1 MVNPNVRGP
10 IRLPKP
16 SNEDVSSPEAIR
28 AYLDAVVRSIEQN
41 VNNLYSNNNVPF
53 VIDPQTT
60 ASRSTVSIA
69 GNTASTTKVRDLLTT
84 LIYVM
89 KLNNRVN

>member
-41 VNNLYSNNNVPF
+41 INNLYSNNNVPF

>member
-84 LIYVM
+84 LIIS
-89 KLNNRVN
+89 

>member
-16 SNEDVSSPEAIR
+16 SNEDVGSPEAIR

-41 VNNLYSNNNVPF
+41 INNLYSNNNVPF

>member
-89 KLNNRVN
+89 KLNTRVN

>member
-16 SNEDVSSPEAIR
+16 SNEDVNSPEAIR

-89 KLNNRVN
+89 KLNIRVN

>member
-41 VNNLYSNNNVPF
+41 INNLYSNNNVPF

-69 GNTASTTKVRDLLTT
+69 GNTVSTTKVRDLLTT